1 MGIPDIRQLITV
13 EFEVY
18 GHVQGKF
25 QNEKKNTFNKSQFK
39 LVQLQ
44 LQLHFLYKI

>member
-25 QNEKKNTFNKSQFK
+25 QKKTLINSNSK
-39 LVQLQ
+39 
-44 LQLHFLYKI
+44 